1 MRRCDKSVRCSGIGY
16 GVRKRHRVTPNDSV
30 AATAND
36 ITENTAVVDLEE
48 LEVKANTVVMDGKRT
63 TLIPDTVR
71 QEIRIRRHRISA
83 GYSTP
88 SVYHSSVSDQ
98 RYPSYYYLNGT
109 WAWNGLYI
117 GLSFEVRSENRL
129 SAIPRAWTRETT
141 STTRHITIPPI
152 VQNIEL
158 TVTYSFGY
166 GKKTS
171 KDDEVRK
178 IGGGDSIIL
187 K

>member
-1 MRRCDKSVRCSGIGY
+1 MRRCDKSVRCSSIGY

-36 ITENTAVVDLEE
+36 NTENTAVDLEE

-63 TLIPDTVR
+63 TLIPTTVR

-117 GLSFEVRSENRL
+117 GLSFRSPFRKSLVCYTSGMDAGDYINNETYYNTTYRPEHRADSNLFLRL
-129 SAIPRAWTRETT
+129 WQE
-141 STTRHITIPPI
+141 
-152 VQNIEL
+152 NIE
-158 TVTYSFGY
+158 
-166 GKKTS
+166 
-171 KDDEVRK
+171 R
-178 IGGGDSIIL
+178 
-187 K
+187 